1 MEIKQTLTTVALLL
15 VGLILTQTANAASVF
30 VHNEQ
35 VPAGGAV
42 VTYTVDDQTA
52 RYVYTFHRVVT
63 VDRPDIELPLPSQ
76 FQTYD
81 KVTVSMEMTAPYSV
95 SADSDV
101 GIMGSLGIDAW
112 FDMSEGS

>member
-1 MEIKQTLTTVALLL
+1 MKFILISAAVVLLA
-15 VGLILTQTANAASVF
+15 ITAQSASAASVF

-42 VTYTVDDQTA
+42 ATYTVDDQTA

-63 VDRPDIELPLPSQ
+63 VDRPDIELPLPQQ

-81 KVTVSMEMTAPYSV
+81 KVTVSMLVTSPYTV
-95 SADSDV
+95 SEDSER
-101 GIMGSLGIDAW
+101 GILGDLGIDAW
-112 FDMSEGS
+112 FTMDGS

>member
-1 MEIKQTLTTVALLL
+1 MKFILISAAVVLLA
-15 VGLILTQTANAASVF
+15 ITAQSACAMSVF

-42 VTYTVDDQTA
+42 AVYTVDDHTA

-63 VDRPDIELPLPSQ
+63 VDRPDIELPLPQQ

-81 KVTVSMEMTAPYSV
+81 MVSVSMEMTAPYAV
-95 SADSDV
+95 SSDTDPAV
-101 GIMGSLGIDAW
+101 LGSLGIDAW
-112 FDMSEGS
+112 FDMGEGS